1 MTRAGGGLLLAAVLA
16 VGACAAGSKLD
27 TLDSQLGTLSK
38 ENTEAS
44 RTKLAALASQA
55 QADAKSSDGVN
66 RVAFYRVA
74 AVSAWQAGAAGQSQ
88 VLPITDEG
96 IAACDALPA
105 KDKSAP
111 RDCAL
116 IRLAAPLAVQDDLT
130 RQLATLQGHAAG
142 GKLPNADLQRVQGVF
157 DGLETQF
164 DKVSTIR
171 AEVVTLD
178 VPNDFKLRTDRQRL
192 IVYCNAVKAW
202 SLYGDVDGASLDT
215 FNALAQRKKQMTDR
229 LEVDGIATDCRAIPT
244 TQGFDDK

>member
-1 MTRAGGGLLLAAVLA
+1 M
-16 VGACAAGSKLD
+16 
-27 TLDSQLGTLSK
+27 
-38 ENTEAS
+38 
-44 RTKLAALASQA
+44 
-55 QADAKSSDGVN
+55 
-66 RVAFYRVA
+66 
-74 AVSAWQAGAAGQSQ
+74 
-88 VLPITDEG
+88 
-96 IAACDALPA
+96 
-105 KDKSAP
+105 
-111 RDCAL
+111 
-116 IRLAAPLAVQDDLT
+116 DDLA
-130 RQLATLQGHAAG
+130 RQLTTLQRHTSG
-142 GKLPNADLQRVQGVF
+142 GKLPNADLQPVQGVF

-244 TQGFDDK
+244 TQGFDDKQLRRRRVRRRSSPRRKNLLGCSVRRSKAVSM